1 LTREART
8 WPALRRFLD
17 YSDRLR
23 AIDIR
28 IYGVVP
34 IVLVLALTLVGVN
47 ALARAGR
54 VGFDPGTFPVRAAD
68 FLEQRNRESNG
79 LGRVFA
85 KDQWNGY
92 LIYRFDGRLKVFL
105 DGRSDFYGQNMLES
119 YAQIVEVRP
128 AWEAMLQQYDVRFVL
143 VAPDNALASA
153 LRLSRA
159 WKRIYS
165 DPVAAVYERM
175 S

>member
-1 LTREART
+1 M
-8 WPALRRFLD
+8 
-17 YSDRLR
+17 
-23 AIDIR
+23 
-28 IYGVVP
+28 
-34 IVLVLALTLVGVN
+34 
-47 ALARAGR
+47 
-54 VGFDPGTFPVRAAD
+54 GFDPGTFPVRAAD